1 MGMYYRLFSLWKE
14 GRSLKKYFSAN
25 KGIFGASVF
34 VTFCS
39 SCLDIGIAFV
49 LQFIIN
55 ASTTGNINKLLRV
68 GLGCLIF
75 MIVYA
80 AVKCFNTVL
89 VRKCIKNFLI
99 QIKQDLFINL
109 ISNETKKLKDNNI
122 AEYISNIT
130 NDINILEKE
139 YLESIFSLLT
149 IVFNFILGCISITFL
164 NVNLAILSI
173 GIGII
178 VLFVPILFGKKLN
191 VLKEEYSKSL
201 SVFTVKVKDIFS
213 GVDLIKSYNLQKK
226 VINEFNGSNA
236 KVEDSK
242 YKTYKFNAYLSAVSS
257 AINYFTICFILVI
270 VGIQVIEGNL
280 TIGAAIAAMQLLD
293 YIINPIN
300 TIGIYINKVKT
311 NTSIINK
318 LVQENQIKK
327 QNGIEVIDNFRNKI
341 CLEDVSYSY
350 NENNDVIK
358 KISFTFE
365 KNKKYIIVGN
375 SGGGKSTLLG
385 LINGSLEGFSGSI
398 TIDGKKIEEI
408 DSRSLN
414 RLISII
420 HQNIFLFD
428 DTIRNNITLFDDTIS
443 EECLKKVIRTVGLEN
458 LINKKGID
466 GKVGENGEFLSGGEK
481 QRIAIARA
489 LVKKTKILLL
499 DEATAA
505 LDLDNSFNIENMIL
519 QIPDLTLIVVSHKFI
534 KENLD
539 KYDNILAIK
548 DGQLKEFG
556 TFQKLI
562 DRKGYFYS
570 LFSIIYGDDQNDNYC

>member
-1 MGMYYRLFSLWKE
+1 M
-14 GRSLKKYFSAN
+14 KKYFCAN
-25 KGIFGASVF
+25 KGIVGISVF
-34 VTFCS
+34 ITFIS
-39 SCLDIGIAFV
+39 SCLDVGIAFV

-55 ASTTGNINKLLRV
+55 ASTSGNISKLLYV

-80 AVKCFNTVL
+80 VVKCFNTVI
-89 VRKCIKNFLI
+89 VRKCIKKILI
-99 QIKQDLFINL
+99 QIKEDLFTNL
-109 ISNETKKLKDNNI
+109 ISNNSKKLKDNNI

-139 YLESIFSLLT
+139 YLESIFLLLT
-149 IVFNFILGCISITFL
+149 ILFNFVLGCISITFL
-164 NVNLAILSI
+164 NISLAILSI

-191 VLKEEYSKSL
+191 ILKEEYSKSL
-201 SVFTVKVKDIFS
+201 SIFTIKVKDIFS
-213 GVDLIKSYNLQKK
+213 GVDLIKSYNLQKN
-226 VINEFNGSNA
+226 VIEEFKGSNT
-236 KVEDSK
+236 KVETSK
-242 YKTYKFNAYLSAVSS
+242 YKTYKFNAYLSAVCSS
-257 AINYFTICFILVI
+257 INYFTICLILVI
-270 VGIQVIEGNL
+270 VGIQVIRGSL

-300 TIGIYINKVKT
+300 TIGIYINKIKT
-311 NTSIINK
+311 NTSIIEK
-318 LVQENQIKK
+318 LVQKEQIKEYTGK
-327 QNGIEVIDNFRNKI
+327 EEINDFRSKI
-341 CLEDVSYSY
+341 CLDNVSYSY
-350 NENNDVIK
+350 NENNNAIK
-358 KISFTFE
+358 DITFSFE

-385 LINGSLEGFSGSI
+385 LINGSLEGYKGNI
-398 TIDGKKIEEI
+398 TIDGKRIEDI
-408 DSRSLN
+408 DPKSLN

-428 DTIRNNITLFDDTIS
+428 DTIRNNITLFDDTITEKYL
-443 EECLKKVIRTVGLEN
+443 EEIIHIVGLED

-489 LVKKTKILLL
+489 LIKKAKILLL

-505 LDLDNSFNIENMIL
+505 LDLENSFNIENMIL
-519 QIPDLTLIVVSHKFI
+519 KIPDLTLIVVSHKFL
-534 KENLD
+534 KENLN

-548 DGQLKEFG
+548 DGQLKEVG
-556 TFQKLI
+556 TFQELI
-562 DRKGYFYS
+562 SQKGYFYS
-570 LFSIIYGDDQNDNYC
+570 LFNIVYGEGEIMNT

>member
-1 MGMYYRLFSLWKE
+1 MRKD
-14 GRSLKKYFSAN
+14 GRGLKKYFCAN
-25 KGIFGASVF
+25 KGIVGISVF
-34 VTFCS
+34 ITFIS
-39 SCLDIGIAFV
+39 SCLDVGIAFV

-55 ASTTGNINKLLRV
+55 ASTSGNISKLLYV

-80 AVKCFNTVL
+80 VVKCFNTVI
-89 VRKCIKNFLI
+89 VRKCIKKILI
-99 QIKQDLFINL
+99 QIKEDLFTNL
-109 ISNETKKLKDNNI
+109 ISNNSKKLKDNNI

-139 YLESIFSLLT
+139 YLESIFLLLT
-149 IVFNFILGCISITFL
+149 ILFNFVLGCISITFL
-164 NVNLAILSI
+164 NISLAILSI

-191 VLKEEYSKSL
+191 ILKEEYSKSL
-201 SVFTVKVKDIFS
+201 SIFTIKVKDIFS

-226 VINEFNGSNA
+226 VIEEFKGSNT
-236 KVEDSK
+236 KVETSK
-242 YKTYKFNAYLSAVSS
+242 YKTYKFNAYLSAVCSS
-257 AINYFTICFILVI
+257 INYFTICLILVI
-270 VGIQVIEGNL
+270 VGIQVIRGSL

-300 TIGIYINKVKT
+300 TIGIYINKIKT
-311 NTSIINK
+311 NTSIIEK
-318 LVQENQIKK
+318 LVQKEQIKEYTGK
-327 QNGIEVIDNFRNKI
+327 EEINDFRSKI
-341 CLEDVSYSY
+341 CLDNVSYSY
-350 NENNDVIK
+350 NENNNAIK
-358 KISFTFE
+358 DITFSFE

-385 LINGSLEGFSGSI
+385 LINGSLEGYKGNI
-398 TIDGKKIEEI
+398 TIDGKRIEDI
-408 DSRSLN
+408 DPKSLN

-428 DTIRNNITLFDDTIS
+428 DTIRNNITLFDNTITEKYL
-443 EECLKKVIRTVGLEN
+443 EEIIHIVGLED

-489 LVKKTKILLL
+489 LIKKAKILLL

-505 LDLDNSFNIENMIL
+505 LDLENSFNIENMIL
-519 QIPDLTLIVVSHKFI
+519 KIPDLTLIVVSHKFV
-534 KENLD
+534 KENLN

-548 DGQLKEFG
+548 DGQLKEVG
-556 TFQKLI
+556 TFQELI
-562 DRKGYFYS
+562 SQKGYFYS
-570 LFSIIYGDDQNDNYC
+570 LFNIVYGEGEIMNT

>member
-1 MGMYYRLFSLWKE
+1 MRKD
-14 GRSLKKYFSAN
+14 GRGLKKYFCAN
-25 KGIFGASVF
+25 KGIVGISVF
-34 VTFCS
+34 ITFIS
-39 SCLDIGIAFV
+39 SCLDVGIAFV

-55 ASTTGNINKLLRV
+55 ASTSGNISKLLYV

-80 AVKCFNTVL
+80 VVKCFNTVI
-89 VRKCIKNFLI
+89 VRKCIKKILI
-99 QIKQDLFINL
+99 QIKEDLFTNL
-109 ISNETKKLKDNNI
+109 ISNNSKKLKDNNI

-139 YLESIFSLLT
+139 YLESIFLLLT
-149 IVFNFILGCISITFL
+149 ILFNFVLGCISITFL
-164 NVNLAILSI
+164 NISLAILSI

-191 VLKEEYSKSL
+191 ILKEEYSKSL
-201 SVFTVKVKDIFS
+201 SIFTIKVKDIFS

-226 VINEFNGSNA
+226 VIEEFKGSNT
-236 KVEDSK
+236 KVETSK
-242 YKTYKFNAYLSAVSS
+242 YKTYKFNAYLSAVCSS
-257 AINYFTICFILVI
+257 INYFTICLILVI
-270 VGIQVIEGNL
+270 VGIQVIRGSL

-300 TIGIYINKVKT
+300 TIGIYINKIKT
-311 NTSIINK
+311 NTSIIEK
-318 LVQENQIKK
+318 LVQKEQIKEYTGK
-327 QNGIEVIDNFRNKI
+327 EEINDFRSKI
-341 CLEDVSYSY
+341 CLANVSYSY
-350 NENNDVIK
+350 NENNNAIK
-358 KISFTFE
+358 DITFSFE
-365 KNKKYIIVGN
+365 KNRKYIIVGN

-385 LINGSLEGFSGSI
+385 LINGSLEGYKGNI
-398 TIDGKKIEEI
+398 TIDGKRIEDI
-408 DSRSLN
+408 DPKSLN

-428 DTIRNNITLFDDTIS
+428 DTIRNNITLFDDTITEKYL
-443 EECLKKVIRTVGLEN
+443 EEIIHIVGLED

-489 LVKKTKILLL
+489 LIKKAKILLL

-505 LDLDNSFNIENMIL
+505 LDLENSFNIENMIL
-519 QIPDLTLIVVSHKFI
+519 KIPDLTLIVVSHKFV
-534 KENLD
+534 KENLN

-548 DGQLKEFG
+548 DGQLKEVG
-556 TFQKLI
+556 TFQELI
-562 DRKGYFYS
+562 SQKGYFYS
-570 LFSIIYGDDQNDNYC
+570 LFNIVYGEGEITNT

>member
-1 MGMYYRLFSLWKE
+1 M
-14 GRSLKKYFSAN
+14 KKYFCAN
-25 KGIFGASVF
+25 KGIFGISVF
-34 VTFCS
+34 ITFIS
-39 SCLDIGIAFV
+39 SCLDVGIAFV

-55 ASTTGNINKLLRV
+55 ASTSGNISKLLYV

-80 AVKCFNTVL
+80 AVKCFNTVI
-89 VRKCIKNFLI
+89 VRKCIKRILI
-99 QIKQDLFINL
+99 QIKEDLFTNL
-109 ISNETKKLKDNNI
+109 ISNNSKKLKDNNI

-139 YLESIFSLLT
+139 YLESIFLLLT
-149 IVFNFILGCISITFL
+149 ILFNFILGCISITFL
-164 NVNLAILSI
+164 NISLAILSI

-191 VLKEEYSKSL
+191 ILKEEYSKSL
-201 SVFTVKVKDIFS
+201 SIFTIKVKDIFS

-226 VINEFNGSNA
+226 VIEEFKGSNT
-236 KVEDSK
+236 KVETSK
-242 YKTYKFNAYLSAVSS
+242 YKTYKFNAYLSAVCSS
-257 AINYFTICFILVI
+257 IDYFTICLILVI
-270 VGIQVIEGNL
+270 VGIQVIRGSL

-300 TIGIYINKVKT
+300 TIGIYINKIKT
-311 NTSIINK
+311 NTSIMEK
-318 LVQENQIKK
+318 LVQKEQIKEYTGK
-327 QNGIEVIDNFRNKI
+327 EEINDFRSKI
-341 CLEDVSYSY
+341 CLANVSYSY
-350 NENNDVIK
+350 NENNNAIK
-358 KISFTFE
+358 DITFSFE

-385 LINGSLEGFSGSI
+385 LINGSLEGYKGNI
-398 TIDGKKIEEI
+398 TIDGKRIEDI
-408 DSRSLN
+408 DPKSLN

-428 DTIRNNITLFDDTIS
+428 DTIRNNITLFDNTIT
-443 EECLKKVIRTVGLEN
+443 EKYLKEIIHIVGLED

-489 LVKKTKILLL
+489 LIKKAKILLL

-505 LDLDNSFNIENMIL
+505 LDLENSFNIENMIL
-519 QIPDLTLIVVSHKFI
+519 KIPDLTLIVVSHKFV
-534 KENLD
+534 KENLN

-548 DGQLKEFG
+548 DGQLKEVG
-556 TFQKLI
+556 TFQELI
-562 DRKGYFYS
+562 SQKGYFYS
-570 LFSIIYGDDQNDNYC
+570 LFNIVYGEGEIMNT

>member
-1 MGMYYRLFSLWKE
+1 MRKD
-14 GRSLKKYFSAN
+14 GRGLKKYFCAN
-25 KGIFGASVF
+25 KGIFGISVF
-34 VTFCS
+34 ITFIS
-39 SCLDIGIAFV
+39 SCLDVGIAFV

-55 ASTTGNINKLLRV
+55 ASTSGNISKLLYF

-80 AVKCFNTVL
+80 AVKCFNTVI
-89 VRKCIKNFLI
+89 VRKCIKRILI
-99 QIKQDLFINL
+99 QIKEDLFTNL
-109 ISNETKKLKDNNI
+109 ISNNSKKLKDNNI

-139 YLESIFSLLT
+139 YLESIFLLLT
-149 IVFNFILGCISITFL
+149 ILFNFILGCISITFL
-164 NVNLAILSI
+164 NISLAILSI

-191 VLKEEYSKSL
+191 ILKEEYSKSL
-201 SVFTVKVKDIFS
+201 SIFTIKVKDIFS

-226 VINEFNGSNA
+226 VIEEFKGSNT
-236 KVEDSK
+236 KVETSK
-242 YKTYKFNAYLSAVSS
+242 YKTYKFNAYLSAVCSS
-257 AINYFTICFILVI
+257 IDYFTICLILVI
-270 VGIQVIEGNL
+270 VGIQVIRGSL

-300 TIGIYINKVKT
+300 TIGIYINKIKT
-311 NTSIINK
+311 NTSIMEK
-318 LVQENQIKK
+318 LVQKEQIKEYTGK
-327 QNGIEVIDNFRNKI
+327 EEINDFRSKI
-341 CLEDVSYSY
+341 CLANVSYSY
-350 NENNDVIK
+350 NENNNAIK
-358 KISFTFE
+358 DITFSFE

-385 LINGSLEGFSGSI
+385 LINGSLEGYKGNI
-398 TIDGKKIEEI
+398 TIDGKRIEDI
-408 DSRSLN
+408 DPKSLN

-428 DTIRNNITLFDDTIS
+428 DTIRNNITLFDNTIT
-443 EECLKKVIRTVGLEN
+443 EKYLKEIIHIVGLED

-489 LVKKTKILLL
+489 LIKKAKILLL

-505 LDLDNSFNIENMIL
+505 LDLENSFNIENMIL
-519 QIPDLTLIVVSHKFI
+519 KIPDLTLIVVSHKFV
-534 KENLD
+534 KENLN

-548 DGQLKEFG
+548 DGQLKEVG
-556 TFQKLI
+556 TFQELI
-562 DRKGYFYS
+562 SQKGYFYS
-570 LFSIIYGDDQNDNYC
+570 LFNIVYGEGEIMNT

>member
-1 MGMYYRLFSLWKE
+1 MRKD
-14 GRSLKKYFSAN
+14 GRGLKKYFCAN
-25 KGIFGASVF
+25 KGIFGISVF
-34 VTFCS
+34 ITFIS
-39 SCLDIGIAFV
+39 SCLDVGIAFV

-55 ASTTGNINKLLRV
+55 ASTSGNISKLLYV

-80 AVKCFNTVL
+80 AVKCFNTVI
-89 VRKCIKNFLI
+89 VRKCIKRILI
-99 QIKQDLFINL
+99 QIKEDLFTNL
-109 ISNETKKLKDNNI
+109 ISNNSKKLKDNNI

-139 YLESIFSLLT
+139 YLESIFLLLT
-149 IVFNFILGCISITFL
+149 ILFNFILGCISITFL
-164 NVNLAILSI
+164 NISLAILSI

-191 VLKEEYSKSL
+191 ILKEEYSKSL
-201 SVFTVKVKDIFS
+201 SIFTIKVKDIFS

-226 VINEFNGSNA
+226 VIEEFKGSNT
-236 KVEDSK
+236 KVETSK
-242 YKTYKFNAYLSAVSS
+242 YKTYKFNAYLSAVCSS
-257 AINYFTICFILVI
+257 IDYFTICLILVI
-270 VGIQVIEGNL
+270 VGIQVIRGSL

-300 TIGIYINKVKT
+300 TIGIYINKIKT
-311 NTSIINK
+311 NTSIMEK
-318 LVQENQIKK
+318 LVQKEQIKEYTGK
-327 QNGIEVIDNFRNKI
+327 EEINDFRSKI
-341 CLEDVSYSY
+341 CLANVSYSY
-350 NENNDVIK
+350 NENNNAIK
-358 KISFTFE
+358 DITFSFE

-385 LINGSLEGFSGSI
+385 LINGSLEGYKGNI
-398 TIDGKKIEEI
+398 TIDGKRIEDI
-408 DSRSLN
+408 DPKSLN

-428 DTIRNNITLFDDTIS
+428 DTIRNNITLFDNTIT
-443 EECLKKVIRTVGLEN
+443 EKYLKEIIHIVGLED

-489 LVKKTKILLL
+489 LIKKAKILLL

-505 LDLDNSFNIENMIL
+505 LDLENSFNIENMIL
-519 QIPDLTLIVVSHKFI
+519 KIPDLTLIVVSHKFV
-534 KENLD
+534 KENLN

-548 DGQLKEFG
+548 DGQLKEVG
-556 TFQKLI
+556 TFQELI
-562 DRKGYFYS
+562 SQKGYFYS
-570 LFSIIYGDDQNDNYC
+570 LFNIVYGEGEIMNT

>member
-1 MGMYYRLFSLWKE
+1 M
-14 GRSLKKYFSAN
+14 KKYFCAN
-25 KGIFGASVF
+25 KGIVGISVF
-34 VTFCS
+34 ITFIS
-39 SCLDIGIAFV
+39 SCLDVGIAFV

-55 ASTTGNINKLLRV
+55 ASTSGNISKLLYV

-80 AVKCFNTVL
+80 VVKCFNTVI
-89 VRKCIKNFLI
+89 VRKCIKKILI
-99 QIKQDLFINL
+99 QIKEDLFTNL
-109 ISNETKKLKDNNI
+109 ISNNSKKLKDNNI

-139 YLESIFSLLT
+139 YLESIFLLLT
-149 IVFNFILGCISITFL
+149 ILFNFVLGCISITFL
-164 NVNLAILSI
+164 NISLAILSI

-191 VLKEEYSKSL
+191 ILKEEYSKSL
-201 SVFTVKVKDIFS
+201 SIFTIKVKDIFS

-226 VINEFNGSNA
+226 VIEEFKGSNT
-236 KVEDSK
+236 KVETSK
-242 YKTYKFNAYLSAVSS
+242 YKTYKFNAYLSAVCSS
-257 AINYFTICFILVI
+257 INYFTICLILVI
-270 VGIQVIEGNL
+270 VGIQVIRGSL

-300 TIGIYINKVKT
+300 TIGIYINKIKT
-311 NTSIINK
+311 NTSIIEK
-318 LVQENQIKK
+318 LVQKEQIKEYTGK
-327 QNGIEVIDNFRNKI
+327 EEINDFRSKI
-341 CLEDVSYSY
+341 CLDNVSYSY
-350 NENNDVIK
+350 NENNNAIK
-358 KISFTFE
+358 DITFSFE

-385 LINGSLEGFSGSI
+385 LINGSLEGYKGNI
-398 TIDGKKIEEI
+398 TIDGKRIEDI
-408 DSRSLN
+408 DPKSLN

-428 DTIRNNITLFDDTIS
+428 DTIRNNITLFDDTITEKYL
-443 EECLKKVIRTVGLEN
+443 EEIIHIVGLED

-489 LVKKTKILLL
+489 LIKKAKILLL

-505 LDLDNSFNIENMIL
+505 LDLENSFNIENMIL
-519 QIPDLTLIVVSHKFI
+519 KIPDLTLIVVSHKFV
-534 KENLD
+534 KENLN

-548 DGQLKEFG
+548 DGQLKEVG
-556 TFQKLI
+556 TFQELI
-562 DRKGYFYS
+562 SQKGYFYS
-570 LFSIIYGDDQNDNYC
+570 LFNIVYGEGEIMNT

>member
-1 MGMYYRLFSLWKE
+1 MRKD
-14 GRSLKKYFSAN
+14 GRGLKKYFCAN
-25 KGIFGASVF
+25 KGIVGISVF
-34 VTFCS
+34 ITFIS
-39 SCLDIGIAFV
+39 SCLDVGIAFV

-55 ASTTGNINKLLRV
+55 ASTSGNISKLLYV

-80 AVKCFNTVL
+80 VVKCFNTVI
-89 VRKCIKNFLI
+89 VRKCIKKILI
-99 QIKQDLFINL
+99 QIKEDLFTNL
-109 ISNETKKLKDNNI
+109 ISNNSKKLKDNNI

-139 YLESIFSLLT
+139 YLESIFLLLT
-149 IVFNFILGCISITFL
+149 ILFNFVLGCISITFL
-164 NVNLAILSI
+164 NISLAILSI

-191 VLKEEYSKSL
+191 ILKEEYSKSL
-201 SVFTVKVKDIFS
+201 SIFTIKVKDIFS

-226 VINEFNGSNA
+226 VIEEFKGSNT
-236 KVEDSK
+236 KVETSK
-242 YKTYKFNAYLSAVSS
+242 YKTYKFNAYLSAVCSS
-257 AINYFTICFILVI
+257 INYFTICLILVI
-270 VGIQVIEGNL
+270 VGIQVIRGSL

-300 TIGIYINKVKT
+300 TIGIYINKIKT
-311 NTSIINK
+311 NTSIIEK
-318 LVQENQIKK
+318 LVQKEQIKEYTGK
-327 QNGIEVIDNFRNKI
+327 EEINDFRSKI
-341 CLEDVSYSY
+341 CLDNVSYSY
-350 NENNDVIK
+350 NENNNAIK
-358 KISFTFE
+358 DITFSFE

-385 LINGSLEGFSGSI
+385 LINGSLEGYKGNI
-398 TIDGKKIEEI
+398 TIDGKRIEDI
-408 DSRSLN
+408 DPKSLN

-428 DTIRNNITLFDDTIS
+428 DTIRNNITLFDDTITEKYL
-443 EECLKKVIRTVGLEN
+443 EEIIHIVGLED

-489 LVKKTKILLL
+489 LIKKAKILLL

-505 LDLDNSFNIENMIL
+505 LDLENSFNIENMIL
-519 QIPDLTLIVVSHKFI
+519 KIPDLTLIVVSHKFV
-534 KENLD
+534 KENLN

-548 DGQLKEFG
+548 DGQLKEVG
-556 TFQKLI
+556 TFQELI
-562 DRKGYFYS
+562 SQKGYFYS
-570 LFSIIYGDDQNDNYC
+570 LFNIVYGEGEIMNT